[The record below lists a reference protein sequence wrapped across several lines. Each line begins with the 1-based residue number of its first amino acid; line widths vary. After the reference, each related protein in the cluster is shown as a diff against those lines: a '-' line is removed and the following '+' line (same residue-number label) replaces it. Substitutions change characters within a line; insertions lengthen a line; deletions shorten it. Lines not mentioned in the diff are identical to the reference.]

1 MTENADNRAS
11 STLPESDISALFSSP
26 DSLSKISEI
35 LSKHGIL
42 ENNENRDSTPPSD
55 NFNNIKENT
64 DSVFEN
70 SEHSSPTSSNF
81 EASDIFEKLPHI
93 LTLFSSVGGE
103 NSMFNKQ
110 QNDLLRAIRP
120 FLSERRR
127 EVLDGMM
134 KFERVGAMLNK
145 LTQGEQNVS
154 QQK

>member
-1 MTENADNRAS
+1 MTENADNRAV
-11 STLPESDISALFSSP
+11 STLSEGDIYSLFSSP

-42 ENNENRDSTPPSD
+42 ENSEIRDSTPQND
-55 NFNNIKENT
+55 NFNNAKENIGT
-64 DSVFEN
+64 IFES
-70 SEHSSPTSSNF
+70 SEHSSPTSSKF
-81 EASDIFEKLPHI
+81 EASDIFEKLPQI

-134 KFERVGAMLNK
+134 KFERVGAMLSK
-145 LTQGEQNVS
+145 LTQGERNVS